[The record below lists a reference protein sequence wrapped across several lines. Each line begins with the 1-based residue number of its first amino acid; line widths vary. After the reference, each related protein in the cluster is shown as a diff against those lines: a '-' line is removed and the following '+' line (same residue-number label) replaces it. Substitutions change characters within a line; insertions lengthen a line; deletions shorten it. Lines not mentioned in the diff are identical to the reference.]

1 MIAFGT
7 KGDDGIDEGIHLRW
21 AFNDKLGFPS
31 CFKLY
36 RRESDLKNKYEFPVY
51 SDNIPNRIDIPFTFQ
66 PNPNDKFKFRIDSV
80 KIVGQENDSLE
91 LNYVTLEDGSSVRVM
106 QVNGE
111 VTFLF
116 SKPISRMELIF
127 VIDDSSDFSIKMLA
141 AKDSYYPYAITAENT
156 GLQNL
161 SFDTEGATGIVLRGT
176 GIQLVYLAAWICKK
190 GKGWKRINDHCGCGL
205 PVNLEGTDYL
215 NDVYPPIIGRDLATV
230 LCRLGFED
238 ELSSPITLVQFL
250 ELKGMLLT
258 MIGEG
263 TEVPIGWT
271 LFPNEEETS
280 ENEETEGSES
290 LEFSKYDFL
299 LTQSLQVFFARI
311 LDLYFVDNEAE
322 TGKTYDY
329 KITANWPEDLKRRLD
344 HEITF
349 DGYEIG
355 ETFFQQVQLE
365 EFTVLTTTVNP
376 EIIEAPYE
384 LFRTVQGVHI
394 PSGTIPHILSFLQA
408 VTEVQLVLINP
419 DFATGGEIVVE
430 AYKNLFTT
438 YVDREVLTA
447 ERGILRLRA
456 EQIDYIK
463 IIAAEVTVCRIN
475 YDFDAFPEGLQEY
488 VVFGVFKH
496 THLPLPIPKE
506 LKASLL
512 PGGTHNDQ
520 DGNVTEKPYM
530 AGLHWEVNEDPDKE
544 LISIAPV
551 LYHIERKPHG
561 GTLELLTEDAP
572 LFVSSSLIEE
582 AERDVPIG
590 WPQKRQYCTEGISL
604 ETQNDYRIAALDL
617 FGRQSAFTEPETY
630 EVNLPK
636 PPHPTDVKAKFLD
649 YSTYDPIEDTFKDST
664 INITDQNW
672 LRTNGKN
679 AIVVRWTWSTNQQLQ
694 APDVDS
700 FRVHFQP
707 GWLNTYTGTITTLP
721 VEKTLAKTGLNLS
734 TEELGKYKI
743 LDTTATE
750 VETHKFEISLDQVL
764 PSQVG
769 ALPDDAFRLCWLTH
783 GNHSFLILKNTG
795 LQLWTLK
802 VNDVPL
808 KDHGFGIAV
817 TPENDFFINYQDP
830 NQWTDLSIV
839 YDKRRIGTEEDYIA
853 YIEDPTFPNPAI
865 LASDTNKIRYAQI
878 GVNSFVDLQEGSV
891 SPAATIMA
899 LYWNTP
905 ATPTAFLPVAGDQII
920 ALKAS
925 PANIH
930 GKSTFTLN
938 WNDTGASLK
947 YHIYRALDETL
958 FKVDNAERPN
968 RNNSIYTNFK
978 NDYDFE
984 AADVDVI
991 QNIPHEPDPVLVG
1004 SHYTALTP
1012 GQLQILAC
1020 LPDNVNAYSKI
1031 NEEEIAEDVELYL
1044 DNTLNGQSSNR
1055 YFYALQSVDTN
1066 GLQSELSLATPPVE
1080 IPKTTPPPI
1089 PVITSVNGGENKVIV
1104 KWAKNPGADI
1114 AGYLVYR
1121 TQDLKKA
1128 RDARKMELIK
1138 AHDTDVYSVGVNGS
1152 LPNKEF
1158 EFADES
1164 AIARQ
1169 AYYYGVVAVDLDDAG
1184 KWLPSRVS
1192 QAGVGQAYDLTA
1204 PEPPEWDEVASGWI
1218 YIDDDE
1224 IIYEWN
1230 DDLTS
1235 ATNPLPAIR
1244 LFWEDI
1250 SMVSSVLIARI
1261 EIYGTTNVVLAN
1273 WITGELIND
1282 KRQFIDKQATL
1293 NQTYIY
1299 SLKSKSH
1306 AGLTSLGDSLIT
1318 ISPLA

>member
-1 MIAFGT
+1 MQNENLKLIAFGT

-21 AFNDKLGFPS
+21 AFNDKLGFPK

-36 RRESDLKNKYEFPVY
+36 RRESDFKNKHEFPVY
-51 SDNIPNRIDIPFTFQ
+51 SDNIPHNVDIPFTFQ
-66 PNPNDKFKFRIDSV
+66 PNPDDKFKFRIASV
-80 KIVGQENDSLE
+80 RVNGQLKN
-91 LNYVTLEDGSSVRVM
+91 TLRLQDMILQDGSSIRTISLS
-106 QVNGE
+106 GE
-111 VTFLF
+111 IAIQF
-116 SKPISRMELIF
+116 SRPVSRIELIV
-127 VIDDSSDFSIKMLA
+127 VIEEA
-141 AKDSYYPYAITAENT
+141 SYYGIKILSKHEKYYQYQVGGQAL
-156 GLQNL
+156 GLQNI
-161 SFDTEGATGIVLRGT
+161 SFDAPNATGIVLQGN
-176 GIQLVYLAAWICKK
+176 GISLSWLAGWMCKN
-190 GKGWKRINDHCGCGL
+190 GKGWKRIKTACGCGL
-205 PVNLEGTDYL
+205 PVNQEGTPYE
-215 NDVYPPIIGRDLATV
+215 NDIYITTIGRDLATA
-230 LCRLGFED
+230 LCRLNAVSVAD
-238 ELSSPITLVQFL
+238 SPITTLEFL

-322 TGKTYDY
+322 TDKTYDY

-463 IIAAEVTVCRIN
+463 IIAAEVTVCRII

-488 VVFGVFKH
+488 VVCGVFKH
-496 THLPLPIPKE
+496 THLPLSIPKD

-561 GTLELLTEDAP
+561 GTLESLTQDAP
-572 LFVSSSLIEE
+572 LVVSPSIIE
-582 AERDVPIG
+582 ATERDVPIG
-590 WPQKRQYCTEGISL
+590 WPQKRQYYTEGISL

-672 LRTNGKN
+672 LKTNGKN
-679 AIVVRWTWSTNQQLQ
+679 AIVVRWTWSENLQLQ

-700 FRVHFQP
+700 FRVHYQS

-721 VEKTLAKTGLNLS
+721 VEDTITKSSLNLS
-734 TEELGKYKI
+734 ADELAKYAI
-743 LDTTATE
+743 LDTSATDIE
-750 VETHKFEISLDQVL
+750 IHKFEIALNQAL

-769 ALPDDAFRLCWLTH
+769 ALPDDAFRLCWLTQ
-783 GNHSFLILKNTG
+783 GNHSFLILTNTG
-795 LQLWTLK
+795 LRLWALK

-808 KDHGFGIAV
+808 KDLGFGIAV

-830 NQWTDLSIV
+830 NQWTDLSISF
-839 YDKRRIGTEEDYIA
+839 DKRRIGADEDYIV
-853 YIEDPTFPNPAI
+853 YIENPDFPDPPIMA
-865 LASDTNKIRYAQI
+865 LDKNKVRYGQI
-878 GVNSFVDLQEGSV
+878 GVSSLTDQQRGSV
-891 SPAATIMA
+891 SPASTIMA
-899 LYWNTP
+899 LYWDAP
-905 ATPTAFLPVAGDQII
+905 ASPILFAPIAGDEIL

-925 PANIH
+925 AANIH
-930 GKSTFTLN
+930 GKSAFTLK
-938 WNDTGASLK
+938 WNDTGADLK

-958 FKVDNAERPN
+958 FKVDNA
-968 RNNSIYTNFK
+968 
-978 NDYDFE
+978 
-984 AADVDVI
+984 
-991 QNIPHEPDPVLVG
+991 
-1004 SHYTALTP
+1004 
-1012 GQLQILAC
+1012 
-1020 LPDNVNAYSKI
+1020 
-1031 NEEEIAEDVELYL
+1031 
-1044 DNTLNGQSSNR
+1044 
-1055 YFYALQSVDTN
+1055 
-1066 GLQSELSLATPPVE
+1066 
-1080 IPKTTPPPI
+1080 
-1089 PVITSVNGGENKVIV
+1089 
-1104 KWAKNPGADI
+1104 
-1114 AGYLVYR
+1114 
-1121 TQDLKKA
+1121 
-1128 RDARKMELIK
+1128 
-1138 AHDTDVYSVGVNGS
+1138 
-1152 LPNKEF
+1152 
-1158 EFADES
+1158 
-1164 AIARQ
+1164 
-1169 AYYYGVVAVDLDDAG
+1169 
-1184 KWLPSRVS
+1184 
-1192 QAGVGQAYDLTA
+1192 
-1204 PEPPEWDEVASGWI
+1204 
-1218 YIDDDE
+1218 
-1224 IIYEWN
+1224 
-1230 DDLTS
+1230 
-1235 ATNPLPAIR
+1235 
-1244 LFWEDI
+1244 
-1250 SMVSSVLIARI
+1250 
-1261 EIYGTTNVVLAN
+1261 
-1273 WITGELIND
+1273 
-1282 KRQFIDKQATL
+1282 
-1293 NQTYIY
+1293 
-1299 SLKSKSH
+1299 
-1306 AGLTSLGDSLIT
+1306 
-1318 ISPLA
+1318 